1 GNTPTCR
8 SPTHMHCT
16 SVRARSKH
24 RAGIGYSTASSSCL
38 YGKEERSSASCHRR
52 AAWATAHYARPAPG
66 CVDLSRVH
74 HTSVRL
80 QALTSQHYGA
90 GEYPGSFLLKS
101 WTWCADSLKE
111 CIKRPLL
118 GELGGRTKPTPSSGM
133 HPMSIAAISARPSQ

>member
-1 GNTPTCR
+1 A
-8 SPTHMHCT
+8 SP
-16 SVRARSKH
+16 
-24 RAGIGYSTASSSCL
+24 SCL

-111 CIKRPLL
+111 CIKRPRS
-118 GELGGRTKPTPSSGM
+118 GVARWQDQTYSIKWYASDVHCSHISS
-133 HPMSIAAISARPSQ
+133 PIAVKGIR